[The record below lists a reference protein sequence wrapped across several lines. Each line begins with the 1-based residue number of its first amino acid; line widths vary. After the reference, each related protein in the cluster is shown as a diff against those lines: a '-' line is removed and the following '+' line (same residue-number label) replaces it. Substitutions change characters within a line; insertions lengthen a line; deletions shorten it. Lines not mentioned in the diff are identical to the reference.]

1 MAKTIKVRCNG
12 PDKHVNEID
21 LEAVLRPTT
30 VLRGAPAESETE
42 IPERVVL
49 GCHFCTVG
57 KVIVTRAMIEE
68 NLRPT

>member
-12 PDKHVNEID
+12 PGKHVNEID
-21 LEAVLRPTT
+21 LEAVLRPTV
-30 VLRGAPAESETE
+30 VLRGAPGENEAK

-57 KVIVTRAMIEE
+57 KVIITRAMIEE
-68 NLRPT
+68 NLRST

>member
-12 PDKHVNEID
+12 PGRHINEID

-30 VLRGAPAESETE
+30 VLRGAPAENETK

-49 GCHFCTVG
+49 GCRSCTVG
-57 KVIVTRAMIEE
+57 KVIIERAVIEE
-68 NLRPT
+68 NLRSP